1 MGRAD
6 MHSLIEML
14 KNAGAD
20 ADALKIAFSV
30 GVPFVLSVVLGLLFV
45 PRVLLISRKK
55 NLYDIPDA
63 RKVHKNPVPRLGGIT
78 FFPVLI
84 MSFCLTIG
92 GWALMG
98 LYGGFNNVNLYFAR
112 FILMAVGMMTL
123 FLTGVAD
130 DLIGVSYKSKFVV
143 QIICA
148 SLFPLSGL
156 WIHDLSGLFWIHHI
170 PAWIGMPL
178 TVFVVVYI
186 TNAINLI
193 DGVDGL
199 ASGLCSISL
208 FTLGVAA
215 AIKAQYLF
223 CMISFGMLGVLLP
236 FWFYNVFGNAEKGK
250 KIFMGDTGS
259 LTLGYLLS
267 FLLVYMGSMDKM
279 GFPRGMLLMG
289 FSTMIIPLMDI
300 PRVMVARIREGRD
313 PFTPDKNHIHHK
325 LLRTGMKPIWT
336 MATLLAVAVFL
347 IAFTVVGVI
356 SGLDK
361 TLILIVDI
369 LLGVVLHLVIDHF
382 IKVKEK
388 SK

>member
-1 MGRAD
+1 

-14 KNAGAD
+14 RNAGAD

-30 GVPFVLSVVLGLLFV
+30 GVPLVISVILGMLFV

-55 NLYDIPDA
+55 NLYDLPDA

-78 FFPVLI
+78 FFPVLM

-92 GWALMG
+92 VWALMN

-112 FILMAVGMMTL
+112 FILMAVGMMIL
-123 FLTGVAD
+123 YLTGVAD
-130 DLIGVSYKSKFVV
+130 DLIGVSYKSKFAV
-143 QIICA
+143 QIVCA
-148 SLFPLSGL
+148 LLFPLSGL

-170 PAWIGMPL
+170 PAWIGIPL
-178 TVFVVVYI
+178 TVFVVVYV

-208 FTLGVAA
+208 FTLGMAA

-300 PRVMVARIREGRD
+300 PRVMLARIRAGRD

-325 LLRTGMKPIWT
+325 LLRTGMNPFLT
-336 MATLLAVAVFL
+336 MITLLAVAIFL
-347 IAFTVVGVI
+347 IAFTVLGVM
-356 SGLDK
+356 LDFDK
-361 TLILIVDI
+361 TLILVIDI
-369 LLGVVLHLVIDHF
+369 LLGIVLHLIIDHF
-382 IKVKEK
+382 IAVKENDYK
-388 SK
+388 S

>member
-1 MGRAD
+1 

-30 GVPFVLSVVLGLLFV
+30 GVPLVISVVLGVLLV

-55 NLYDIPDA
+55 NLYDLPDA

-78 FFPVLI
+78 FFPVLM
-84 MSFCLTIG
+84 MSFCLSIG
-92 GWALMG
+92 IWALMG
-98 LYGGFNNVNLYFAR
+98 LYGGFNNENLYFAR

-123 FLTGVAD
+123 YLTGVAD
-130 DLIGVSYKSKFVV
+130 DLIGVSYKSKFAV

-148 SLFPLSGL
+148 LLFPLSGL

-170 PAWIGMPL
+170 PAWIGIPL
-178 TVFVVVYI
+178 TVFIVVYV

-208 FTLGVAA
+208 FTLGMAA

-300 PRVMVARIREGRD
+300 PRVMVARIRAGRD

-325 LLRTGMKPIWT
+325 LLRTGMKPFHT
-336 MATLLAVAVFL
+336 MITLLAVAIFL
-347 IAFTVVGVI
+347 IAFTVLGVM
-356 SGLDK
+356 LDFDK
-361 TLILIVDI
+361 TLILVIDI
-369 LLGVVLHLVIDHF
+369 LLGIVLHLIIDHY
-382 IKVKEK
+382 IAVKENDNK
-388 SK
+388 S

>member
-1 MGRAD
+1 
-6 MHSLIEML
+6 MHTIIEML

-30 GVPFVLSVVLGLLFV
+30 GVPFVISVVLGILFV

-55 NLYDIPDA
+55 NLYDLPDA

-78 FFPVLI
+78 FFPVLM
-84 MSFCLTIG
+84 MSFCLAIG
-92 GWALMG
+92 VWALMG

-112 FILMAVGMMTL
+112 FILMAVGMMIL
-123 FLTGVAD
+123 YLTGVAD
-130 DLIGVSYKSKFVV
+130 DLIGVSYKSKFAV

-148 SLFPLSGL
+148 LLFPLSGL

-170 PAWIGMPL
+170 PAWIGIPL
-178 TVFVVVYI
+178 TVFVVVYV

-208 FTLGVAA
+208 FTLGMAA

-300 PRVMVARIREGRD
+300 PRVMVARIRAGRD

-325 LLRTGMKPIWT
+325 LLRTGMKPFLT
-336 MATLLAVAVFL
+336 MITLLAVAIFL
-347 IAFTVVGVI
+347 IAFTVIGVML
-356 SGLDK
+356 GLDK
-361 TLILIVDI
+361 TLILIIDI
-369 LLGVVLHLVIDHF
+369 LLGIILHLIIDHF
-382 IKVKEK
+382 IAVKENDNK
-388 SK
+388 S

>member
-1 MGRAD
+1 

-14 KNAGAD
+14 RNAGAD
-20 ADALKIAFSV
+20 ADTLKIAFSV
-30 GVPFVLSVVLGLLFV
+30 GVPLVISVILGMLFV

-55 NLYDIPDA
+55 NLYDLPDA

-78 FFPVLI
+78 FFPVLM

-92 GWALMG
+92 VWALMN

-112 FILMAVGMMTL
+112 FILMAVGMMIL
-123 FLTGVAD
+123 YLTGVAD
-130 DLIGVSYKSKFVV
+130 DLIGVSYKSKFAV
-143 QIICA
+143 QIVCA
-148 SLFPLSGL
+148 LLFPLSGL

-170 PAWIGMPL
+170 PACIGIPL
-178 TVFVVVYI
+178 TVFVVVYV

-208 FTLGVAA
+208 FTLGMAA

-300 PRVMVARIREGRD
+300 PRVMLARIRAGRD

-325 LLRTGMKPIWT
+325 LLRTGMNPFLT
-336 MATLLAVAVFL
+336 MITLLAVAIFL
-347 IAFTVVGVI
+347 IAFTVLGVM
-356 SGLDK
+356 LDFDK
-361 TLILIVDI
+361 TLILVIDI
-369 LLGVVLHLVIDHF
+369 LLGIVLHLIIDHY
-382 IKVKEK
+382 IAVKENDYK
-388 SK
+388 S

>member
-1 MGRAD
+1 
-6 MHSLIEML
+6 MHGLIEML

-30 GVPFVLSVVLGLLFV
+30 GVPLALSVVLGLLFV

-84 MSFCLTIG
+84 MSFCLAIG

-236 FWFYNVFGNAEKGK
+236 FWFYNVFGNAEKGR

-347 IAFTVVGVI
+347 IAFTVVGVM

-361 TLILIVDI
+361 TLILIIDI

-382 IKVKEK
+382 INVKEK

>member
-1 MGRAD
+1 MNYIFD
-6 MHSLIEML
+6 ILI
-14 KNAGAD
+14 KAGAD
-20 ADALKIAFSV
+20 VDALKLAYATAM
-30 GVPFVLSVVLGLLFV
+30 PFVLSALLGWLFV

-55 NLYDIPDA
+55 KLYDIPDA

-92 GWALMG
+92 GWALIG

-123 FLTGVAD
+123 YLTGVAD
-130 DLIGVSYKSKFVV
+130 DLIGVSYKSKFAV

-148 SLFPLSGL
+148 MLFPLSGL
-156 WIHDLSGLFWIHHI
+156 WIHDLSGLFWIHHV

-178 TVFVVVYI
+178 TVFVVVYV

-208 FTLGVAA
+208 FTLGMAA

-300 PRVMVARIREGRD
+300 PRVMLARIREGRD
-313 PFTPDKNHIHHK
+313 PFTPDRNHIHHK
-325 LLRTGMKPIWT
+325 LLRTGMKPFLT
-336 MATLLAVAVFL
+336 MITLLAVAVFL
-347 IAFTVVGVI
+347 IAFTVVGVMLDI
-356 SGLDK
+356 DK
-361 TLILIVDI
+361 TLILIIDI

-382 IKVKEK
+382 IAKKEN
-388 SK
+388 

>member
-1 MGRAD
+1 MNSFFD
-6 MHSLIEML
+6 ILI
-14 KNAGAD
+14 KAGAD
-20 ADALKIAFSV
+20 VDALKTAYSTA
-30 GVPFVLSVVLGLLFV
+30 VPFLLSALLGWLFV

-55 NLYDIPDA
+55 KLYDIPDA
-63 RKVHKNPVPRLGGIT
+63 RKVHNRPIPRLGGIT

-92 GWALMG
+92 IWMLMH
-98 LYGGFNNVNLYFAR
+98 LYGGLLQVNLLIAR
-112 FILMAVGMMTL
+112 FILLSVGMMVL
-123 FLTGVAD
+123 YLTGVTD
-130 DLIGVSYKSKFVV
+130 DLIGVSYKAKFMV
-143 QIICA
+143 QIVCA
-148 SLFPLSGL
+148 MLFPLSGL
-156 WIHDLSGLFWIHHI
+156 WIHDLSGLFWLHEI
-170 PAWIGMPL
+170 PAWIGIPL
-178 TVFVVVYI
+178 TVFLVVYI

-208 FTLGVAA
+208 FTLGMAA

-223 CMISFGMLGVLLP
+223 SMISFGMLGVLLP

-267 FLLVYMGSMDKM
+267 FLLVYMASLDKM

-300 PRVMVARIREGRD
+300 PRVMLVRVREGRN

-325 LLRTGMKPIWT
+325 LMRTGMKPFWT
-336 MATLLAVAVFL
+336 MITLLVVTMFL
-347 IAFTVVGVI
+347 IVFTVGSVM
-356 SGLDK
+356 LDINK
-361 TLILIVDI
+361 TLILLVDI
-369 LLGVVLHLVIDHF
+369 FLGVMLHLTIDYF
-382 IKVKEK
+382 IKKKE
-388 SK
+388 SKK

>member
-1 MGRAD
+1 MNYFFD
-6 MHSLIEML
+6 ILI
-14 KNAGAD
+14 KAGAD
-20 ADALKIAFSV
+20 VDALKTAYSTA
-30 GVPFVLSVVLGLLFV
+30 VPFLLSALLGWLFV

-55 NLYDIPDA
+55 KLYDIPDA
-63 RKVHKNPVPRLGGIT
+63 RKVHNRPIPRLGGIT

-92 GWALMG
+92 IWMLMH
-98 LYGGFNNVNLYFAR
+98 LYGGLLLVNLLIAR
-112 FILMAVGMMTL
+112 FILLSVGMMVL
-123 FLTGVAD
+123 YLTGVTD
-130 DLIGVSYKSKFVV
+130 DLIGVSYKAKFMV
-143 QIICA
+143 QIVCA
-148 SLFPLSGL
+148 MLFPLSGL
-156 WIHDLSGLFWIHHI
+156 WIHDLSGLFWLHEI
-170 PAWIGMPL
+170 PAWIGIPL
-178 TVFVVVYI
+178 TVFLVVYI

-208 FTLGVAA
+208 FTLGMAA

-223 CMISFGMLGVLLP
+223 SMISFGMLGVLLP

-267 FLLVYMGSMDKM
+267 FLLVYMASLDKM

-300 PRVMVARIREGRD
+300 PRVMLARVREGRN

-325 LLRTGMKPIWT
+325 LMRTGMKPFWT
-336 MATLLAVAVFL
+336 MITLLVVTMFL
-347 IAFTVVGVI
+347 IVFTVGSVM
-356 SGLDK
+356 LDINK
-361 TLILIVDI
+361 TLILLVDI
-369 LLGVVLHLVIDHF
+369 FLGVMLHLTIDYF
-382 IKVKEK
+382 IKKKE
-388 SK
+388 SKK

>member
-1 MGRAD
+1 
-6 MHSLIEML
+6 MHGLIEML

-30 GVPFVLSVVLGLLFV
+30 GVPLVLSVVLGLLFV

-84 MSFCLTIG
+84 MSFCLAIG

-347 IAFTVVGVI
+347 IAFTVVGVM

-361 TLILIVDI
+361 TLILIIDI

-382 IKVKEK
+382 INVKEK

>member
-1 MGRAD
+1 MNY
-6 MHSLIEML
+6 LIEML